1 MLANLYLL
9 NVPFTNLE
17 NEFYFNSETARENYF
32 KSRKID
38 YVQTELTGYSYIRKN
53 NTIEVPFI
61 LDYILD
67 CNYVMYQNQDYA
79 DKWFYAF
86 VTDLEYVSEYCTRL
100 YIKEDVYQT
109 WSGIAEFHPSFV
121 ERECVC
127 DDSVGKHTVPEGL
140 ETGEYIVNQKE
151 LNSTLNSNLTDLCY
165 IVGATTQPVENGE
178 ASGSD
183 IYNGI
188 MSGVKY
194 YRYDTKDAVEFVLD
208 TYSKNGQI
216 EGVTGVFM
224 APKFLAPLKTDT
236 VFREVQTSYTENY
249 FIIGVSK
256 NTSLNGYTPH
266 NNKLLC
272 YPYNFLTLSNNNG
285 VAVPL
290 NYEDFSTSN
299 CGFRVIGSL
308 CPGGSVRIIPRNYKN
323 VEENDD
329 EGINLGKYPICNYLT
344 DMYTNWMTQNSLNL
358 GLNLIT
364 SAGTAISGGA
374 LMATGGGA
382 LAGAGMIA
390 SGLSGVLNTVSQAY
404 PKSLVPNQVQGN
416 TNCGDVI
423 TSSSKN
429 TFYFYKMSIK
439 EEYAK
444 IIDKFF
450 DKFGYKINT
459 VKNLEFHS
467 RRYWN
472 YIKTIDVNI
481 TGKIPKYALD
491 ELKEMFNNGTTL
503 WHDTNNM
510 YNYNLNNSI
519 I

>member
-1 MLANLYLL
+1 
-9 NVPFTNLE
+9 
-17 NEFYFNSETARENYF
+17 
-32 KSRKID
+32 
-38 YVQTELTGYSYIRKN
+38 
-53 NTIEVPFI
+53 
-61 LDYILD
+61 
-67 CNYVMYQNQDYA
+67 
-79 DKWFYAF
+79 
-86 VTDLEYVSEYCTRL
+86 
-100 YIKEDVYQT
+100 
-109 WSGIAEFHPSFV
+109 
-121 ERECVC
+121 
-127 DDSVGKHTVPEGL
+127 
-140 ETGEYIVNQKE
+140 
-151 LNSTLNSNLTDLCY
+151 
-165 IVGATTQPVENGE
+165 
-178 ASGSD
+178 
-183 IYNGI
+183 
-188 MSGVKY
+188 
-194 YRYDTKDAVEFVLD
+194 
-208 TYSKNGQI
+208 
-216 EGVTGVFM
+216 M
-224 APKFLAPLKTDT
+224 APKFLAPLKSDT
-236 VFREVQTSYTENY
+236 VFREVETSYTENY

-256 NTSLNGYTPH
+256 NTSLNGYTPR
-266 NNKLLC
+266 NKKLLC

-299 CGFRVIGSL
+299 CGFRVIGAL
-308 CPGGSVRIIPRNYKN
+308 CPGGSIRIIPRNYKN
-323 VEENDD
+323 IEENDD

-364 SAGTAISGGA
+364 SAGTAIAGGA

-439 EEYAK
+439 EEYAR

-450 DKFGYKINT
+450 DKFGYKVNT

-467 RRYWN
+467 RKYWN